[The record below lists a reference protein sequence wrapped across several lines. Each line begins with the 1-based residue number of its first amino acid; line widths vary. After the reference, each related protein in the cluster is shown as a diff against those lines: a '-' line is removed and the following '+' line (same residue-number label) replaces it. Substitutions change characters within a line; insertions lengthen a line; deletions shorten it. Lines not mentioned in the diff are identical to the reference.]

1 MISSVMRN
9 ISSGRGMRVISL
21 LLAVTSI
28 FSVILLYYTQNSFLE
43 AFEAKT
49 YDLRFKALRGAIP
62 PDPDI
67 AIIAIDDKSI
77 TELGRFPWTRI
88 EYARLLDKLSDAGA
102 KAVLFDAFFPE
113 HESQKADQAFAAA
126 AKRAGNVIL
135 ASSIEFDQTF
145 KIAGQTRS
153 IPEIE
158 NSVSG
163 VAHINFIPEHDGVNR
178 RSMLLIKNGKIL
190 IPSLG
195 MMGAMAA
202 LGESK
207 YVLGAFDVALGER
220 HIPVNANYPAQG
232 IYSMWINFTGPSGN
246 YPHFSFADVMNGR
259 VLPES
264 LKGKVL
270 FVGATAMGVYDM
282 RVTPFDGNTPGVE
295 VHAAIADN
303 IITGRFVQQA
313 GLESL
318 WDITFILLLGAIAY
332 FFTTRMRLYT
342 ALPATLLLTV
352 CYLWLNYEFFT
363 HGHWLSMI
371 YPPISAFTA
380 LLVGESFR
388 FLVMERSARKMR
400 AMFSSYLS
408 DKLVARLEKNPEA
421 ARLGGD
427 SKEVTVL
434 FTDIKGFTSYSEG
447 HTPQE
452 VVARLNE
459 YLGEMVQVVEQFDG
473 TVDKFIGDGIMI
485 YWGAPLAQA
494 DHAELAIAC
503 IHAMRSKM
511 DELRIKWKKE
521 GVELFYIRGGIQSGD
536 VVAGNVGFEGKKMEY
551 TVIGD
556 TVNQAARLESSAK
569 FYGVSF
575 LVGENTYE
583 KTALTWHYRELDRI
597 RVIGKQTPV
606 RIYEPS
612 GLSTGM
618 DEAMAEEFNAAL
630 ALYRKWQWSEARE
643 RFAAILGRLPE
654 DKPCK
659 IYIER
664 CEFYVDNPPPDNWDG
679 VFNRHEK

>member
-1 MISSVMRN
+1 MISLVMRK
-9 ISSGRGMRVISL
+9 ILSGRGMRVISL

-28 FSVILLYYTQNSFLE
+28 CSVTLLYYTQNSFLE

-49 YDLRFKALRGAIP
+49 YDLRFTELRGALP

-77 TELGRFPWTRI
+77 AELGRFPWTRI
-88 EYARLLDKLSDAGA
+88 EYARLLDKLTDAGA

-113 HESQKADQAFAAA
+113 HESKKADQAFAAA

-135 ASSIEFDQTF
+135 ARSIEFDKAF
-145 KIAGQTRS
+145 KVVGQTRS

-158 NSVSG
+158 NSANG
-163 VAHINFIPEHDGVNR
+163 VGHINFMPEHDGVNR
-178 RSMLLIKNGKIL
+178 RNMLLINDGEKL
-190 IPSLG
+190 MPSLG

-207 YVLGAFDVALGER
+207 YSLGAFDIALGAR
-220 HIPVNANYPAQG
+220 HIPVSANYPAQG
-232 IYSMWINFTGPSGN
+232 IYSMWINFIGPSAS
-246 YPHFSFADVMNGR
+246 YPHFSFADVVNGR
-259 VLPES
+259 VPPES

-295 VHAAIADN
+295 VHAAIADD
-303 IITGRFVQQA
+303 IITGRFVQQ
-313 GLESL
+313 GGVESL
-318 WDITFILLLGAIAY
+318 LDIVFIILLGVIAY
-332 FFTTRMRLYT
+332 FFTASMRLYI
-342 ALPATLLLTV
+342 ALPATLLLTAA
-352 CYLWLNYEFFT
+352 YFWLNYEFFLQ
-363 HGHWLSMI
+363 GHWLSMI

-400 AMFSSYLS
+400 VMFSSYLS

-459 YLGEMVQVVEQFDG
+459 YLGAMVQVVEQFDG

-494 DHAELAIAC
+494 DHAELAISC
-503 IHAMRSKM
+503 IRAMRNKM
-511 DELRIKWKKE
+511 DELRAKWTKE
-521 GVELFYIRGGIQSGD
+521 GVELFYIRGGLQSGD

-556 TVNQAARLESSAK
+556 TVNQAARLESTAK

-583 KTALTWHYRELDRI
+583 KTVTTCHYRELDRI

-606 RIYEPS
+606 RIYEPC
-612 GLSTGM
+612 GLSHGM
-618 DEAMAEEFNAAL
+618 DEVMAEEFNAAL
-630 ALYRKWQWSEARE
+630 ALYRKWQWSEASE
-643 RFAAILGRLPE
+643 RFAAILRRLPE

-664 CEFYVDNPPPDNWDG
+664 CEFFVSNPPEDNWDG
-679 VFNRHEK
+679 VFNRGEK